1 MGGRPWSP
9 RCTQNNSYLQAQQ
22 LQELGTASYPMTLCT
37 SAKCLLICIPPS
49 HNPQGPIFTQPVLAL
64 GFQCTDNLKHW
75 GIWSR
80 CTLESLYICPPYSRT
95 RRAIGLLLAG
105 SALAPWGFAY
115 RGTTLWILTAAL
127 DEPVFPIV
135 SHFSDLY
142 QVIPVLG
149 QCNYRQQTDLTFNFW
164 LNKMEYVLSLTER
177 VAPTSTP
184 LARWKKTSQN

>member
-1 MGGRPWSP
+1 
-9 RCTQNNSYLQAQQ
+9 
-22 LQELGTASYPMTLCT
+22 MTLCT
-37 SAKCLLICIPPS
+37 SANCLLICVHPS

-64 GFQCTDNLKHW
+64 GFQRTDNLKHW
-75 GIWSR
+75 VSWRS
-80 CTLESLYICPPYSRT
+80 CTLESLYICPPHSRT

-115 RGTTLWILTAAL
+115 RGSTLRNLTAAL
-127 DEPVFPIV
+127 DEPGFPFV

-142 QVIPVLG
+142 QVILVFG
-149 QCNYRQQTDLTFNFW
+149 QCNYRQQAGLTFNFW
-164 LNKMEYVLSLTER
+164 LNKMEYVLSLTEC